1 MTGEAMAVI
10 TRRRMS
16 RRRRAN
22 LRNGL
27 LFVSPM
33 FVGLLAFTIYPLLA
47 SFYYSLT
54 DYTIL
59 QPPSF
64 VGLDNYTLLFNDAE
78 FTTSIGNTLWMVV
91 VALPIGLVFNFLVA
105 LLLNMR
111 LKGLAF
117 FRTVFYLPTIVPA
130 VATGIL
136 WLWILNPQYGLAN
149 TLLRVVGIDGPGW
162 LSDPAWAKPS
172 FVLIGLWT
180 GGNAILIYL
189 AGLQD
194 VPPELYE
201 AAELDGAGAVSR
213 TRHVT
218 LPMVTPVIFFNLVTG
233 LIAYFQYFTQA
244 YVITVQRDGGVGG
257 PADSTLFYS
266 LYLYQN
272 AFNYFKMGY
281 ASAQAWILF
290 LITLVCTV
298 IVFGSS
304 SRWVFYRGR

>member
-1 MTGEAMAVI
+1 MAV
-10 TRRRMS
+10 TVPRRRFN
-16 RRRRAN
+16 RTRLIN

-33 FVGLLAFTIYPLLA
+33 FIGVIAFTIYPLAA
-47 SFYYSLT
+47 SLYYSLT
-54 DYTIL
+54 DYSAL
-59 QPPSF
+59 QSPLF
-64 VGLDNYTLLFNDAE
+64 IGLDNYKELAGDSE
-78 FTTSIGNTLWMVV
+78 FITSIGNTLYMVLL
-91 VALPIGLVFNFLVA
+91 ALPLGLILNFALA

-149 TLLRVVGIDGPGW
+149 TLLHVVGINGPGW
-162 LSDPAWAKPS
+162 LADPSWSKPS
-172 FVLIGLWT
+172 FILIGLWT

-194 VPPELYE
+194 VPAELYE
-201 AAELDGAGAVSR
+201 AAELDGAGAVAR

-244 YVITVQRDGGVGG
+244 YVITVQGDGGVGG
-257 PADSTLFYS
+257 PADSTMFFA

-272 AFNYFKMGY
+272 AFTYFKMGY
-281 ASAQAWILF
+281 ASAQAWVLF
-290 LITLVCTV
+290 VITLICTGV
-298 IVFGSS
+298 VFGTSG
-304 SRWVFYRGR
+304 RWVYYRGR